1 MTDRIPQTYASDNRQ
16 TAGACTAV
24 SLSRSLKRCAWLPC
38 PPLEMATGWAFS
50 RRKIDSNS
58 AGCGL
63 HPRGLKIFQIHLV
76 CIVFRGQTM
85 QMRKRICFRGVWRSS
100 RAQQLTM
107 PRHSPLRAPTS
118 RRGRD
123 SAVERRDQRGHR
135 IRNHDQKSV
144 FTCSGPDIH
153 HGQTSLTRIERVV
166 SAVQSEEPRK
176 FCCHFLAIV
185 FSLAAQ
191 LVGLWSAVALR
202 VTTSMSLISVLT
214 WGPKNKI
221 RGG

>member
-1 MTDRIPQTYASDNRQ
+1 MHGCQPFS
-16 TAGACTAV
+16 V
-24 SLSRSLKRCAWLPC
+24 SETLCLPPVPSIVGGHRLGLLRVQDC
-38 PPLEMATGWAFS
+38 FKFCRVWPP
-50 RRKIDSNS
+50 
-58 AGCGL
+58 
-63 HPRGLKIFQIHLV
+63 PRLRVNIFQIHFV

-107 PRHSPLRAPTS
+107 PRHTPLCGLPLP
-118 RRGRD
+118 GVEGD
-123 SAVERRDQRGHR
+123 SAVERRDQHGHR
-135 IRNHDQKSV
+135 IRDHDQNSV

-153 HGQTSLTRIERVV
+153 YGQTSLTRIERVV

-185 FSLAAQ
+185 FSLAAR

-202 VTTSMSLISVLT
+202 VTTLMSLSVLT